1 MSSASDAFT
10 YQSAMSSQSTPNIFL
25 RKEVLS
31 INDNQNNVYSGNQ
44 AIIDTS
50 QLSNSNKY
58 LDYRNTR
65 LLIPLLLTLSSDTV
79 NKFDPDTAATC
90 TPHGMGLRNW
100 FGTIIN
106 SCQVELN
113 GTTVTQQT
121 NMTPIYNVM
130 KLMTTLSWDDVKTQ
144 TKENANTLGLI
155 IWLCPE
161 SSMFRFRR
169 RNTTILYDTRDLIN
183 NLRPVARPCLLIS
196 SHIARF
202 ESTFFCILH
211 FSSIETK

>member
-1 MSSASDAFT
+1 
-10 YQSAMSSQSTPNIFL
+10 MSSQSTPNIFL

-90 TPHGMGLRNW
+90 TPQEWVAYNLTGL
-100 FGTIIN
+100 
-106 SCQVELN
+106 EL
-113 GTTVTQQT
+113 
-121 NMTPIYNVM
+121 
-130 KLMTTLSWDDVKTQ
+130 L
-144 TKENANTLGLI
+144 
-155 IWLCPE
+155 
-161 SSMFRFRR
+161 
-169 RNTTILYDTRDLIN
+169 
-183 NLRPVARPCLLIS
+183 
-196 SHIARF
+196 
-202 ESTFFCILH
+202 
-211 FSSIETK
+211 